1 MQMLETMHRDINAN
15 LSNGITSITFYA
27 DAPSESGSLAIPNIY
42 IYIRSVNFNALTDA
56 INQKI

>member
-27 DAPSESGSLAIPNIY
+27 DAPSESGSLAN
-42 IYIRSVNFNALTDA
+42 
-56 INQKI
+56 KHK